1 MPAIFTCWSV
11 PTSLN
16 ILVKHSIG
24 DQMSSLTICV
34 KPPEEDMVVSFHI
47 KYLVGKEI
55 RYFLYL
61 LYILYLLYSVFTV
74 FTELSVLT
82 AFAVFTIF
90 VVSTLFIEFVLK
102 IKASEMLV
110 APRISECFGL
120 PWSALVCY
128 SLPFSAIVCLGLL

>member
-1 MPAIFTCWSV
+1 MFCMISLWTYSWPSDLEKVHPFVLMIVKFDKYVAHNNTNVVQIKNNQRQQTKNCMPAIFTCWSV

-61 LYILYLLYSVFTV
+61 LYLLYSLCSVFTV
-74 FTELSVLT
+74 FTVLT
-82 AFAVFTIF
+82 
-90 VVSTLFIEFVLK
+90 
-102 IKASEMLV
+102 
-110 APRISECFGL
+110 
-120 PWSALVCY
+120 VCIY
-128 SLPFSAIVCLGLL
+128 